1 MKKFIAIGVIL
12 ILAGLAALRFAQTVL
27 IPNRFEAMAQEL
39 VGTNPTADFPD
50 GLYVFIGGA
59 GAPLPDPLR
68 SGPTLGILAGDK
80 AFIIDTGSGGVRN
93 LTQMGFPVGQVDHIY
108 LTHLHSD
115 HIDGLGEALLLSWI
129 NGQRDTP
136 MPVTGPLGTQ
146 VVTNGFMQAYKL
158 DSQHRTEH
166 HGVAVANPSGFGAQA
181 IEIDGLDRQVLRDE
195 GDLKITAFTVDHAP
209 VKGAFGFRIDYKDRS
224 IAISGDAAYSPN
236 LIAQSANVDVLF
248 HEALNPDMVA
258 TLGSAAEKNGAMNLA
273 KIMAD
278 IPDYHTSPRDAA
290 RAATEVEAD
299 ALVLY
304 HIIPPLP
311 TKALDR
317 MFLGDAG
324 DAFEGPITVSRDGT
338 MVGLP
343 SGSKVV
349 RYENRL

>member
-1 MKKFIAIGVIL
+1 MNKFIAIAVIL
-12 ILAGLAALRFAQTVL
+12 ILGGLAALRFAQTVL
-27 IPNRFEAMAQEL
+27 IPNRFEATAQEL
-39 VGTNPTADFPD
+39 VGTNPTADFAD

-59 GAPLPDPLR
+59 GGPLPDPLR
-68 SGPTLGILAGDK
+68 SGPTLGILAGDQ
-80 AFIIDTGSGGVRN
+80 AFMIDAGSGGLRN
-93 LTQMGFPVGQVDHIY
+93 LTQMGFPVGQIDHIY

-129 NGQRDTP
+129 SGERDTP
-136 MPVTGPLGTQ
+136 LLMTGPLGTQ
-146 VVTNGFMQAYKL
+146 TVTDGFMQAYRL

-224 IAISGDAAYSPN
+224 ISISGDTAYSPN
-236 LIAQSANVDVLF
+236 LIVQSAGVDVLF

-258 TLGSAAEKNGAMNLA
+258 TLGLAAQKNGAMNLA

-278 IPDYHTSPRDAA
+278 IPDYHTNPRDAA

-317 MFLGDAG
+317 MFLGDAE
-324 DAFEGPITVSRDGT
+324 DAYEGPITVSRDGT

-343 SGSKVV
+343 SGSDAVI
-349 RYENRL
+349 YEDRL